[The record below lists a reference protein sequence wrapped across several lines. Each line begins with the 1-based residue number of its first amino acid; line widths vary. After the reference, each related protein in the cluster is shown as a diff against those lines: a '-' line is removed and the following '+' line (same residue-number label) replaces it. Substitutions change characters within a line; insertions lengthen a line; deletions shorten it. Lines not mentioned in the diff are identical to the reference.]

1 MKRGPD
7 EIVFPSDRFAAV
19 ACVLFP
25 RYHRPMPATL
35 TNFDRRKRIRPSLL
49 RALAVVAALFSVLG
63 ACGGNEATGPYDD
76 AAGVF
81 LLESIA
87 GQDLPALIT
96 SSATDGDVRVTTG
109 SLFLSADR
117 RFQET
122 LTVTLLPPGGA
133 PAQNGT
139 AVATGTYT
147 VVGDSVEFSIDARG
161 STAASKMQATLRGDT
176 LSYTILGRVVLYLK
190 L

>member
-1 MKRGPD
+1 
-7 EIVFPSDRFAAV
+7 
-19 ACVLFP
+19 
-25 RYHRPMPATL
+25 MPATPINL
-35 TNFDRRKRIRPSLL
+35 DRTERTRPALL
-49 RALAVVAALFSVLG
+49 RLLPVLAALALLG
-63 ACGGNEATGPYDD
+63 ACGESGATDPYQD
-76 AAGVF
+76 ASGVF

-87 GQDLPALIT
+87 GQGLPALIT
-96 SSATDGDVRVTTG
+96 SSPTEGDVRVTTG

-122 LTVTLLPPGGA
+122 LTVTLQPPGGV

-161 STAASKMQATLRGDT
+161 STAASKMQASLRGDT
-176 LSYTILGRVVLYLK
+176 LSYNVFGRVVQYLK

>member
-1 MKRGPD
+1 
-7 EIVFPSDRFAAV
+7 
-19 ACVLFP
+19 
-25 RYHRPMPATL
+25 MPATL
-35 TNFDRRKRIRPSLL
+35 TNLDRVRERTRPALLRLLPTLAALSLL
-49 RALAVVAALFSVLG
+49 A
-63 ACGGNEATGPYDD
+63 ACGESGATDPYDD

-87 GQDLPALIT
+87 GQELPALIT
-96 SSATDGDVRVTTG
+96 SSPTEGDVRVTTG

-122 LTVTLLPPGGA
+122 LTVTLLPPGSA
-133 PAQNGT
+133 TSQNGT

-161 STAASKMQATLRGDT
+161 STPASKMQATLRGDT
-176 LSYTILGRVVLYLK
+176 LSYSVLGRVVLYLK

>member
-1 MKRGPD
+1 
-7 EIVFPSDRFAAV
+7 
-19 ACVLFP
+19 
-25 RYHRPMPATL
+25 MPATV
-35 TNFDRRKRIRPSLL
+35 TNVDRRERTRPSLL
-49 RALAVVAALFSVLG
+49 RLLPVLAWLALLG
-63 ACGGNEATGPYDD
+63 ACGESGATDPYQE

-87 GQDLPALIT
+87 GQPLPALIT
-96 SSATDGDVRVTTG
+96 SSASEGDVRVTTG
-109 SLFLSADR
+109 SLFMSADR

-133 PAQNGT
+133 PARNGT

-161 STAASKMQATLRGDT
+161 STPAGKMQARLRGDT
-176 LSYTILGRVVLYLK
+176 LSYNIRGRVVLYLK

>member
-1 MKRGPD
+1 MRARTLVSTRTRRLSP
-7 EIVFPSDRFAAV
+7 PALLRAAV
-19 ACVLFP
+19 A
-25 RYHRPMPATL
+25 AAA
-35 TNFDRRKRIRPSLL
+35 LL
-49 RALAVVAALFSVLG
+49 VVAACSESSV
-63 ACGGNEATGPYDD
+63 TDPYQD

-81 LLESIA
+81 LLQSIA
-87 GQDLPALIT
+87 GEQLPAVIT
-96 SSATDGDVRVTTG
+96 SSSTEGVVRVTTG

-122 LTVTLLPPGGA
+122 LTVTLEPPGSAA
-133 PAQNGT
+133 PQNGA

-161 STAASKMQATLRGDT
+161 STPASTMQATLRGDT
-176 LSYTILGRVVLYLK
+176 LSYSVFGRVVLYVK

>member
-1 MKRGPD
+1 MRSY
-7 EIVFPSDRFAAV
+7 FYWCFAAV
-19 ACVLFP
+19 ACVLFL

-35 TNFDRRKRIRPSLL
+35 IKLQQKGRTRP
-49 RALAVVAALFSVLG
+49 ALFRVLPMLAGLALLG
-63 ACGGNEATGPYDD
+63 ACGEKDATSPYDD

-81 LLESIA
+81 LLKSIA
-87 GQDLPALIT
+87 GQSLPALIA
-96 SSATDGDVRVTTG
+96 SSATEGDVRVTTG
-109 SLFLSADR
+109 SLFLSAER

-122 LTVTLLPPGGA
+122 LTVTMLPPGGA

-176 LSYTILGRVVLYLK
+176 LSYTVFGRVVLYLK